1 MAYSSVHTH
10 THARTTELTVLL
22 VSSILM
28 FSPSFLNCNKAQG
41 GWGSRLPFSFA
52 VIPILPFPV
61 LCHSGGPARCTSSQG
76 LVADLGKVLWLPQGS
91 SRSLEP
97 CFDRTLGSLLEY
109 QGSGHLEPL
118 SSPSAPFASPLP
130 SRCWGKQ
137 DNSNVA
143 VTGKQPCQQQL
154 SQDASVI
161 EKAIEGNSAL
171 PSHRGSAVLKIHI
184 FLLFESIL
192 CKASCCHSQQS
203 PVQSHRSVGK
213 REWARDLTETAS
225 RVCLFSLFAGRE
237 RSCEEISVAHGQ

>member
-1 MAYSSVHTH
+1 MGQP
-10 THARTTELTVLL
+10 
-22 VSSILM
+22 
-28 FSPSFLNCNKAQG
+28 PSLFLC
-41 GWGSRLPFSFA
+41 
-52 VIPILPFPV
+52 
-61 LCHSGGPARCTSSQG
+61 CHSHLTFSCSVPFWGPPRCTSSQG

-192 CKASCCHSQQS
+192 CKASRCHS
-203 PVQSHRSVGK
+203 H
-213 REWARDLTETAS
+213 
-225 RVCLFSLFAGRE
+225 
-237 RSCEEISVAHGQ
+237 

>member
-1 MAYSSVHTH
+1 MGQPPSLFLCCRSHLTFSCSV
-10 THARTTELTVLL
+10 
-22 VSSILM
+22 
-28 FSPSFLNCNKAQG
+28 
-41 GWGSRLPFSFA
+41 PFW
-52 VIPILPFPV
+52 
-61 LCHSGGPARCTSSQG
+61 GPARCTSSQG

-118 SSPSAPFASPLP
+118 SSPSVPFASPLP

-137 DNSNVA
+137 DSSNVA

-171 PSHRGSAVLKIHI
+171 PSYRGSVLKIHI

-203 PVQSHRSVGK
+203 SVQSHRSVEK

-237 RSCEEISVAHGQ
+237 RSC

>member
-1 MAYSSVHTH
+1 MGQPPSLFLCCRSHLTFSCSV
-10 THARTTELTVLL
+10 
-22 VSSILM
+22 
-28 FSPSFLNCNKAQG
+28 
-41 GWGSRLPFSFA
+41 PFW
-52 VIPILPFPV
+52 
-61 LCHSGGPARCTSSQG
+61 GPARCTSSQG

-91 SRSLEP
+91 SRSLQP

-137 DNSNVA
+137 DSSNVA

-171 PSHRGSAVLKIHI
+171 PSYRGSVLKIHI

-203 PVQSHRSVGK
+203 SVQSHRSVEK

-237 RSCEEISVAHGQ
+237 RSC

>member
-41 GWGSRLPFSFA
+41 GWGSHLPFSFA

-76 LVADLGKVLWLPQGS
+76 LVADLGKVLWLLQGS

-97 CFDRTLGSLLEY
+97 CFDRTLGSLLQH

-130 SRCWGKQ
+130 S
-137 DNSNVA
+137 
-143 VTGKQPCQQQL
+143 
-154 SQDASVI
+154 
-161 EKAIEGNSAL
+161 
-171 PSHRGSAVLKIHI
+171 
-184 FLLFESIL
+184 
-192 CKASCCHSQQS
+192 
-203 PVQSHRSVGK
+203 
-213 REWARDLTETAS
+213 
-225 RVCLFSLFAGRE
+225 
-237 RSCEEISVAHGQ
+237 

>member
-1 MAYSSVHTH
+1 M
-10 THARTTELTVLL
+10 
-22 VSSILM
+22 
-28 FSPSFLNCNKAQG
+28 
-41 GWGSRLPFSFA
+41 
-52 VIPILPFPV
+52 
-61 LCHSGGPARCTSSQG
+61 
-76 LVADLGKVLWLPQGS
+76 
-91 SRSLEP
+91 EP
-97 CFDRTLGSLLEY
+97 CFDCTLGSLLEY
-109 QGSGHLEPL
+109 QGSGHLETL

-143 VTGKQPCQQQL
+143 LTGKQPCQQQL

-203 PVQSHRSVGK
+203 SVQSHRSVEK

-237 RSCEEISVAHGQ
+237 RSC

>member
-1 MAYSSVHTH
+1 MGQPPSLFLCCRSHLTFSCSV
-10 THARTTELTVLL
+10 
-22 VSSILM
+22 
-28 FSPSFLNCNKAQG
+28 
-41 GWGSRLPFSFA
+41 PFW
-52 VIPILPFPV
+52 
-61 LCHSGGPARCTSSQG
+61 GPARCTSSQG

-137 DNSNVA
+137 DSSNVA

-171 PSHRGSAVLKIHI
+171 PSYRGSVLKIHI

-203 PVQSHRSVGK
+203 SVQSHRSVEK

-237 RSCEEISVAHGQ
+237 RSC